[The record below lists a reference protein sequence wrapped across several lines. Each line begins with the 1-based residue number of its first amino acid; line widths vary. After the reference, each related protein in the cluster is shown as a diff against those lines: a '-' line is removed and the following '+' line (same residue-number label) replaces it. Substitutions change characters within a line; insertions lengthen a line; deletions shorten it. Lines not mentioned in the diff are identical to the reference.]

1 MWRIYGA
8 RIGQTQC
15 TRGRGV
21 YLYSPKREDAFEVR
35 VGIHDIS
42 RENEEVG
49 QSIFIGVRVRDR
61 GRQIEACRG

>member
-1 MWRIYGA
+1 MGQGLGRHSVHMGEEFIY
-8 RIGQTQC
+8 TH
-15 TRGRGV
+15 
-21 YLYSPKREDAFEVR
+21 LREDAFEVR
-35 VGIHDIS
+35 VGIQDIS